1 MLLSGEPFA
10 YFYLFAN
17 MLLCTC
23 RKFILFRLNR
33 KPLSIFRFM
42 EEWKS
47 QGEVNALRA
56 SLKTHASVKRDGVFA
71 MIESSKVT
79 KII

>member
-1 MLLSGEPFA
+1 MHRESVFLISCSMALHSLMSILML
-10 YFYLFAN
+10 
-17 MLLCTC
+17 
-23 RKFILFRLNR
+23 
-33 KPLSIFRFM
+33 RFM

-71 MIESSKVT
+71 IIESSKVM
-79 KII
+79 